1 MEACINTRRAWDK
14 AWRRFVNQSKP
25 TVIYI
30 IPCTIARKRFFAV
43 ISKTE
48 AEKAKINTDFAMYV
62 MGDTERDHE
71 SWERFHDPKIKE
83 LKTLIKYRNAIRT
96 QRKIEGTF
104 KKAGDE
110 NTTP

>member
-1 MEACINTRRAWDK
+1 M
-14 AWRRFVNQSKP
+14 NQSKFAM
-25 TVIYI
+25 VYL
-30 IPCTIARKRFFAV
+30 IPCTIARKKFFAV

-71 SWERFHDPKIKE
+71 SWAHFQDPKIKE
-83 LKTLIKYRNAIRT
+83 LKTFLKYQNAIRT

-104 KKAGDE
+104 EKAGDE
-110 NTTP
+110 NATP